1 MACHSW
7 SGLEASAQFINPHVD
22 RQFDYNHK
30 SLILR
35 QELYVLKRQELHDD
49 KFDLLLLMLKYK
61 RLITFK

>member
-49 KFDLLLLMLKYK
+49 KFDLLLLM
-61 RLITFK
+61 